1 MATIVIRDL
10 QESAELDRK
19 AMLAISGG
27 ARRPAR
33 GAAALRLAAADTR
46 IVRFRPQRPL
56 PGGGRG

>member
-1 MATIVIRDL
+1 MATIIIRDL
-10 QESAELDRK
+10 LENAELDRK

-27 ARRPAR
+27 TRRSAR
-33 GAAALRLAAADTR
+33 GTAALRLAAPDTR